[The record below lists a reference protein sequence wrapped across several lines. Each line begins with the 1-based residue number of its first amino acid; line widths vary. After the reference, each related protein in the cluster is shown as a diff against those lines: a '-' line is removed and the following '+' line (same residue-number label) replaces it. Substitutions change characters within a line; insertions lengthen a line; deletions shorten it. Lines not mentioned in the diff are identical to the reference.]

1 MNVMTKLLS
10 RKNETAVQFVS
21 AAIGLSSRQFI
32 NAAVEA
38 ALETLAE
45 QDPNID
51 AFLKALPELMNNGN
65 S

>member
-1 MNVMTKLLS
+1 MITLS

-21 AAIGLSSRQFI
+21 AAIGLSTRQFV
-32 NAAVEA
+32 NAAVQA

-51 AFLKALPELMNNGN
+51 AFLKALPELMNDGHA
-65 S
+65 